1 MTGLT
6 SNASYEVKVCAET
19 ESLTSPDE
27 NGRSYTGEPSNKLD
41 INLPAN
47 SCSQAPEPGLWQG
60 VSTQAPRLD
69 ISSKIL
75 LRVF

>member
-47 SCSQAPEPGLWQG
+47 SCSQEPKPGLWPSHQG
-60 VSTQAPRLD
+60 AE
-69 ISSKIL
+69 
-75 LRVF
+75 LRYY